1 MPLQA
6 YIKQLNPRNE
16 EYVPHVEKIQRLFS
30 EDIDLPNDILDGFEF
45 TQTDK
50 SEKSRVAIKVM
61 SDDRDTDRDEIL
73 RRLTNAG
80 IPASTTSTN
89 SSVDPID
96 GEIDGRKFRINVK
109 PKAGGMGES
118 TLNSSITE
126 LFPCIAFEKKLNP
139 TNVVDF
145 MEKLMK
151 VDLNSCTC
159 IIKSDMDAAEKT
171 VNGAEGSSKYEDK
184 MDAALAIL
192 KFIEDNNK
200 DKTIQ
205 QVYWGYR
212 GKPAGVPRGHPG
224 DMFIEYTDKKILGV
238 SLKAGG
244 KKSAEPTTGIKVR
257 KSRAVS
263 LITGK
268 LGAATYY
275 KQGLKKAKEKDYT
288 GALDDLI
295 KAYKL
300 FPDKKIKTQIDKLTS
315 FLGIKPILFAT
326 DKMEA
331 ETYYKQ
337 GIKKAKEKDYTGALD
352 DLIKAYKLFP
362 DKKIKTQIDKLASFL
377 GKKPILFAKEGEKG
391 KSLPEEPDRSVKP
404 AEKRPNAMKL
414 AGEIFDIT
422 ESLNSSRRQ
431 SDYMARNSHEHSYR
445 KDIRSKSRF
454 ENDIRTLEK
463 QLLVEPGNMLLKR
476 KLGLLYESK
485 QDWDKAKEIYLDLIQ
500 QESYN
505 PDNHFFLGL
514 LYASLG
520 DLSKARYLFEE
531 ALNLKPDHQ
540 PTLEAMYSFLDAGDT
555 KKMGKD
561 FLKKS
566 IRQNQNGPIQK
577 MAIIREKLE
586 NELYDEAIGLA
597 EAGLEQHPNHSGFL
611 YLKGI
616 GLEQNGEIEQARY
629 SYQGALQFDPK
640 NQDIHLALANL
651 YYNRGQFLYAA
662 LSFKDAVTLNP
673 GDINGRYMQG
683 VSFFNAGEWSRA
695 ASAWESL
702 LHYQKDHRLVK
713 NLLPE
718 AYYILAIEYNRK
730 SEHSRSRSAF
740 DNAMRTNPNT
750 DIWLPEALR
759 ILGKHYREQAMYR

>member
-61 SDDRDTDRDEIL
+61 SDDRDTDSDEIL

-96 GEIDGRKFRINVK
+96 GEFDGRKFRINVK

-244 KKSAEPTTGIKVR
+244 KKSAEPQLNTYHRTIFVN
-257 KSRAVS
+257 SR
-263 LITGK
+263 G
-268 LGAATYY
+268 
-275 KQGLKKAKEKDYT
+275 
-288 GALDDLI
+288 
-295 KAYKL
+295 
-300 FPDKKIKTQIDKLTS
+300 
-315 FLGIKPILFAT
+315 
-326 DKMEA
+326 
-331 ETYYKQ
+331 
-337 GIKKAKEKDYTGALD
+337 
-352 DLIKAYKLFP
+352 
-362 DKKIKTQIDKLASFL
+362 
-377 GKKPILFAKEGEKG
+377 
-391 KSLPEEPDRSVKP
+391 
-404 AEKRPNAMKL
+404 
-414 AGEIFDIT
+414 
-422 ESLNSSRRQ
+422 
-431 SDYMARNSHEHSYR
+431 
-445 KDIRSKSRF
+445 
-454 ENDIRTLEK
+454 
-463 QLLVEPGNMLLKR
+463 
-476 KLGLLYESK
+476 
-485 QDWDKAKEIYLDLIQ
+485 
-500 QESYN
+500 
-505 PDNHFFLGL
+505 
-514 LYASLG
+514 
-520 DLSKARYLFEE
+520 
-531 ALNLKPDHQ
+531 
-540 PTLEAMYSFLDAGDT
+540 
-555 KKMGKD
+555 
-561 FLKKS
+561 
-566 IRQNQNGPIQK
+566 GP
-577 MAIIREKLE
+577 
-586 NELYDEAIGLA
+586 
-597 EAGLEQHPNHSGFL
+597 
-611 YLKGI
+611 
-616 GLEQNGEIEQARY
+616 
-629 SYQGALQFDPK
+629 
-640 NQDIHLALANL
+640 
-651 YYNRGQFLYAA
+651 
-662 LSFKDAVTLNP
+662 SFKDKSGHDALRKVIYEKVYSKIKGMPPLANFDGGTS
-673 GDINGRYMQG
+673 GRHKDKDKTINAIEKLSARDQDKYYNEYLELARQG
-683 VSFFNAGEWSRA
+683 VIDRLNKNDKQSLVWIKDAILREAPDVPTIVIKATGGQNYEEVTDRDAVGVFLPQVEFVKAYAGRTKQAWIIELKSGTESVKLGMTIRSSSGGKLKQWS
-695 ASAWESL
+695 L
-702 LHYQKDHRLVK
+702 KVT
-713 NLLPE
+713 
-718 AYYILAIEYNRK
+718 YNGIAK
-730 SEHSRSRSAF
+730 
-740 DNAMRTNPNT
+740 
-750 DIWLPEALR
+750 
-759 ILGKHYREQAMYR
+759 